1 MEALG
6 RVPGVGMDEMTFRDP
21 FEAPDALYVE
31 KSCCSVCQASVDATV
46 IAALSCKPI
55 LALLWHGC
63 PGHRDHQKTKSL
75 VPQRLHT

>member
-55 LALLWHGC
+55 LRCCGMDALVIET
-63 PGHRDHQKTKSL
+63 TKKIKA
-75 VPQRLHT
+75 